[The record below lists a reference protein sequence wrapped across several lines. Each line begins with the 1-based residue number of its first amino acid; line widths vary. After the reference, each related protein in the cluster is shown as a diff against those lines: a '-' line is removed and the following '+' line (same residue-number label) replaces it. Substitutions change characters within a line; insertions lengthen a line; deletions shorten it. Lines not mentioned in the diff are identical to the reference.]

1 VIFFANLKT
10 GFSYTVV
17 IARGGAFMRHVRNF
31 FVLVITTVL
40 LASCNL
46 TQVFPRADIN
56 FSLIEST
63 TAQPNYTRTQINV
76 LTSVNAAGALTTAIE
91 QVRVLANA
99 NSGSMGAVISDYS
112 ISYFYGDGTAIPTA
126 SGQPFRG
133 SVILRVPAG
142 LKCPNVAPDNGT
154 GDSYGKCSVNTEG
167 SQAVAGDNVV
177 SGSFFPIDSDII
189 GTLLTSAKSRNEA
202 YAVITLTGRD
212 ANGNAYSDTLDPVTI
227 IFTAK

>member
-1 VIFFANLKT
+1 
-10 GFSYTVV
+10 
-17 IARGGAFMRHVRNF
+17 MRHVRNF
-31 FVLVITTVL
+31 FVLVVTTAL

-56 FSLIEST
+56 FSLVDVTT
-63 TAQPNYTRTQINV
+63 TAPNYNRTQINV

-91 QVRVLANA
+91 PVRVLANSNA
-99 NSGSMGAVISDYS
+99 GSMGAVISEYS
-112 ISYFYGDGTAIPTA
+112 ISYFYADGTAIPTG

-142 LKCPNVAPDNGT
+142 LKCPNVAADSGT
-154 GDSYGKCSVNTEG
+154 GDSYGKCSINIVG

-177 SGSFFPIDSDII
+177 SGSFYPIDSDII

-202 YAVITLTGRD
+202 YAVVTLTGRD

-227 IFTAK
+227 IFTAE